1 VNYRSSRMPTVEG
14 LELRYALEVLPPG
27 RLPFRRWRWE
37 LWHGPRMIAAG
48 WRVSERD
55 AGRALCSHASA
66 FAHRFFGLPAPK
78 RADAGGA
85 DLRPGTARRLV
96 LGPITCLL
104 VPRGLEETWT
114 PAT

>member
-1 VNYRSSRMPTVEG
+1 MPTVEG
-14 LELRYALEVLPPG
+14 LEFRYALHVLPPG
-27 RLPFRRWRWE
+27 RLPFPRWRWE
-37 LWHGPRMIAAG
+37 LWHGPRMLAAG

-66 FAHRFFGLPAPK
+66 FAHRFFGLPTPK
-78 RADAGGA
+78 RPDAGGA

-104 VPRGLEETWT
+104 VPRGLSGYLS
-114 PAT
+114 PQK